1 MYIGKYD
8 VIVIGL
14 GHAGC
19 EAFYALSRMGM
30 KTLGVTVNIDN
41 IAQMSCNPAI
51 GGLAKSQIVFELDA
65 FGGVMPKIADMT
77 AIQTRTLN
85 LSKGPAVWSLRTQ
98 NDKWLYKN
106 KMRLFLEKCPNA
118 EIKQGIVEK
127 INFEGGRIRGVSF
140 HNGAEFECGAVV
152 IATGTFLNGVIHIGD
167 TSMPG
172 GRLGD
177 IPSVKL
183 SECLNSLGFR
193 MGRLKTGTPPRIDRR
208 TVDLDALSPESSD
221 AARRY
226 FSKSSKEKNIKNIDE
241 KCYLVR
247 TGEKTH
253 EFIRNNL
260 KYSALYSGKISGT
273 GPRYCPSIED
283 KIVRFKDKES
293 HRLFLEPEGIDTYET
308 YLQGFSMSLPEHIQ
322 LGALRT
328 LKGFEK
334 AEIVRPAYA
343 IEYDYVHP
351 VELFGNLMTKKIEGL
366 FLAGQI
372 NGTSGYEEAAGQG
385 LIAGI
390 NAALYMMKRPP
401 LILGRTESYIG
412 ILIDDL
418 VTKDTD
424 EPYRMFTSR
433 AEFRLNLRE
442 DNADVR
448 LSKYAFDLGLIDS
461 SEMAAVEEK
470 ERRAESFA
478 EKMKNYFIMPSEEFN
493 LKLAGYG
500 SQAINSRID
509 LYRLLKRPEIKI
521 NYMIDELKKLDD
533 KLDETDAGFLTY
545 LETTA
550 KYDGYI
556 KKQNYMIE
564 RVKKYDEMPIPADFN
579 YDAVASVSTEG
590 KMKLKKH
597 APMTIGAAARIS
609 GVSMSDVM
617 SLFMYLSYRDRETK
631 KVI

>member
-30 KTLGVTVNIDN
+30 KTLGVTINIDN

-51 GGLAKSQIVFELDA
+51 GGLAKSQIVFEIDA

-85 LSKGPAVWSLRTQ
+85 LSKGPAVWSLRAQ

-106 KMRLFLEKCPNA
+106 NMRLFLEKCPNA
-118 EIKQGIVEK
+118 EIKQGIVET
-127 INFEGGRIRGVSF
+127 INFEDGKIKGVTF
-140 HNGAEFECGAVV
+140 HNGAQFECGAVV
-152 IATGTFLNGVIHIGD
+152 VATGTFLNGVIHIGD

-183 SECLNSLGFR
+183 SECLNSLGLR

-208 TVDLDALSPESSD
+208 TVDLDALLPESSD
-221 AARRY
+221 DTRRY
-226 FSKSSKEKNIKNIDE
+226 FSRSSKEKNYKNIDE

-253 EFIRNNL
+253 EFIKNNL

-293 HRLFLEPEGIDTYET
+293 HRLFLEPEGSDTYET

-334 AEIVRPAYA
+334 AEMVRPAYA

-385 LIAGI
+385 LMAGI
-390 NAALYMMKRPP
+390 NAALYMMKRAP

-448 LSKYAFDLGLIDS
+448 LSKYAFELGLIGA
-461 SEMAAVEEK
+461 EEIAAVEEK
-470 ERRAESFA
+470 ERRAESMA

-493 LKLAGYG
+493 TRLACHG
-500 SQAINSRID
+500 SQAISSRID

-521 NYMIDELKKLDD
+521 NYIIDELKKIDD
-533 KLDETDAGFLTY
+533 KLDETDTGFLTY

-556 KKQNYMIE
+556 KKQNYMIG
-564 RVKKYDEMPIPADFN
+564 RVKKYDEMPIPSDFD

-597 APMTIGAAARIS
+597 LPLTIGAASRIS
-609 GVSMSDVM
+609 GVSMSDLM
-617 SLFMYLSYRDRETK
+617 SLFMYISYRDRQAAK
-631 KVI
+631 